1 MNSPTPSSIMKP
13 ISLPEKSFQAT
24 TTTIPSGGKLS
35 GGFSQTNIKNRH
47 RNDDHDRID
56 NGHDYNNADY
66 DDDDNDNAF
75 QSERSNRSM
84 KLTLEQQQELLNLS
98 KIIRIEESARMKY
111 EDERRKLLLS
121 VKANLPTRQQQAS
134 LKAPASYR
142 SNSSSSSI
150 IAPTLNQYRY
160 NDNNDSFEH
169 INSNGD
175 TSDNNNNNNNNAVN
189 NNFAINRAGN
199 DDDAYAYTYTNPSI
213 DSSSKRGFMDTSSSF
228 LMGKSPVIRGVGGGG
243 GGGGRKLMLPSP
255 TEIDTA
261 YKWLNLSRPLVL
273 VDRVPKNYVFR
284 VVLLP
289 DLFNTGYDY
298 ESKVDSSRGPT
309 VVTSKSYS
317 LEWLREDTSQATT
330 ADGCVLL
337 EHIKQVYVSDMAREE
352 FIIQVV
358 CSTKALK
365 NSNGRTTIIIRC
377 DSIGA
382 SAKYVSSLNTMLRSY
397 Q

>member
-1 MNSPTPSSIMKP
+1 M
-13 ISLPEKSFQAT
+13 
-24 TTTIPSGGKLS
+24 
-35 GGFSQTNIKNRH
+35 KNRH
-47 RNDDHDRID
+47 HNDDDDHDGID
-56 NGHDYNNADY
+56 HGHDYDNADY
-66 DDDDNDNAF
+66 NDDDAF
-75 QSERSNRSM
+75 QSERSKRSM
-84 KLTLEQQQELLNLS
+84 NKLTPEQQQELLNLA
-98 KIIRIEESARMKY
+98 KIIKIEESARMKY

-134 LKAPASYR
+134 LKAPTSYR
-142 SNSSSSSI
+142 SNSSSSSSI
-150 IAPTLNQYRY
+150 VPTLNQYRY

-169 INSNGD
+169 INGSGD
-175 TSDNNNNNNNNAVN
+175 TSDNNNNNNAAKNSSNNI
-189 NNFAINRAGN
+189 AIHRAGT
-199 DDDAYAYTYTNPSI
+199 DDLSDAYAFNSPSI
-213 DSSSKRGFMDTSSSF
+213 DSSSKRGFMESSSF
-228 LMGKSPVIRGVGGGG
+228 LIGKSPVIRGGGGG
-243 GGGGRKLMLPSP
+243 GGGGKLMPSP

-261 YKWLNLSRPLVL
+261 YKWLNLSRQLVL

-298 ESKVDSSRGPT
+298 ESKVDSSRGPPT
-309 VVTSKSYS
+309 AITSKSYS
-317 LEWLREDTSQATT
+317 LEWLREDTPQVT

-358 CSTKALK
+358 CSSKALK
-365 NSNGRTTIIIRC
+365 NSNGRTTVIIRC

>member
-24 TTTIPSGGKLS
+24 TTIIPSGSS
-35 GGFSQTNIKNRH
+35 GGHSQTNMKNRH

-56 NGHDYNNADY
+56 NGHDYNNANY
-66 DDDDNDNAF
+66 DDDDAF

-142 SNSSSSSI
+142 SNSSSSSSSI
-150 IAPTLNQYRY
+150 VPTLNQYRY

-169 INSNGD
+169 INVNSNGD
-175 TSDNNNNNNNNAVN
+175 TSDINNNNNNNNNNAVN
-189 NNFAINRAGN
+189 NNAVGN
-199 DDDAYAYTYTNPSI
+199 DDLSDAYAYTNT
-213 DSSSKRGFMDTSSSF
+213 SSF
-228 LMGKSPVIRGVGGGG
+228 LIGKSPVIRGMGGGG
-243 GGGGRKLMLPSP
+243 GEKKKKLMPSP
-255 TEIDTA
+255 TEIETA
-261 YKWLNLSRPLVL
+261 YQWLNLSRPLVL
-273 VDRVPKNYVFR
+273 VDRVPKNYLFR

-298 ESKVDSSRGPT
+298 ESKADYSSRGPT

-317 LEWLREDTSQATT
+317 LEWLREDTSQAT

-365 NSNGRTTIIIRC
+365 NSNGRATVIIRC

>member
-24 TTTIPSGGKLS
+24 TTIIPSGSS
-35 GGFSQTNIKNRH
+35 GGHSQTNMKNRH
-47 RNDDHDRID
+47 LNDDHDRID
-56 NGHDYNNADY
+56 DGHDYNNADY
-66 DDDDNDNAF
+66 NDDDAF
-75 QSERSNRSM
+75 QSGERSNRSM
-84 KLTLEQQQELLNLS
+84 KLTLEQHQELLNLS

-134 LKAPASYR
+134 LKAPVSYR
-142 SNSSSSSI
+142 SNSSSSSSI
-150 IAPTLNQYRY
+150 VPTLNQYRY

-175 TSDNNNNNNNNAVN
+175 TSDNNNDNNNNNNNALN
-189 NNFAINRAGN
+189 NNFAINRVGN
-199 DDDAYAYTYTNPSI
+199 DDLSDAYA
-213 DSSSKRGFMDTSSSF
+213 SSF
-228 LMGKSPVIRGVGGGG
+228 LIGKSPVIRGGGGK
-243 GGGGRKLMLPSP
+243 KLMPSP

-298 ESKVDSSRGPT
+298 ESKADYSSRGPT

-317 LEWLREDTSQATT
+317 LEWLREDTSQAI

-365 NSNGRTTIIIRC
+365 NSNGRATVIIRC

>member
-24 TTTIPSGGKLS
+24 TTNTSTTTATGLYNGGYSPDMK
-35 GGFSQTNIKNRH
+35 KNHH
-47 RNDDHDRID
+47 RNDDHNGID
-56 NGHDYNNADY
+56 AGHDNNPADY
-66 DDDDNDNAF
+66 AADDGF
-75 QSERSNRSM
+75 QSERSNRNMNLS
-84 KLTLEQQQELLNLS
+84 LEQQQELLNLS
-98 KIIRIEESARMKY
+98 KVIRIEESARMKY

-121 VKANLPTRQQQAS
+121 VKTNHLPTRQQQAS

-142 SNSSSSSI
+142 SSSSSSSSSPI
-150 IAPTLNQYRY
+150 VSNLLNQYRH
-160 NDNNDSFEH
+160 NDDNNNDEFEH
-169 INSNGD
+169 INDEDLSSY
-175 TSDNNNNNNNNAVN
+175 TSPL
-189 NNFAINRAGN
+189 N
-199 DDDAYAYTYTNPSI
+199 DSP
-213 DSSSKRGFMDTSSSF
+213 SKRGFMNASY
-228 LMGKSPVIRGVGGGG
+228 LNGKSPVTKRGGAGGG
-243 GGGGRKLMLPSP
+243 KVMPSP
-255 TEIDTA
+255 AEVDTA
-261 YKWLNLSRPLVL
+261 YKWLNFPRPLVL

-298 ESKVDSSRGPT
+298 ESKVESSRGH
-309 VVTSKSYS
+309 VVTSKSYN
-317 LEWLREDTSQATT
+317 LEWMREEQQTNVTAA

-337 EHIKQVYVSDMAREE
+337 EHIKQVSVSDMAREE
-352 FIIQVV
+352 FIVQVV

-365 NSNGRTTIIIRC
+365 NSNGRTTVIIRC